1 MFLSFS
7 EYQDGAAD
15 GAEDRERTEPCQEQ
29 FRLDAE
35 PGACPGGS
43 PPNGGGNPLLPPWP
57 PGPKVG
63 EKLPKGEKRP
73 ELEQSSIAA
82 MVWGLGARILA
93 RGHEHLNFT

>member
-15 GAEDRERTEPCQEQ
+15 GAEDRERTEPCHEQ

-35 PGACPGGS
+35 PGACPRGS
-43 PPNGGGNPLLPPWP
+43 LPNSGGNPLLPPWP

-63 EKLPKGEKRP
+63 EKLPKDEKKP
-73 ELEQSSIAA
+73 ELGQSSIAA
-82 MVWGLGARILA
+82 MVLGLGARILA